1 MKRTLLVITSL
12 LTMILGIRAQQI
24 VDGVSVGDFRMA
36 RNGDYMVVDME
47 MNMASLDVD
56 ANRAV
61 LLTPRLK
68 NGADSLNL
76 PAVGIYGRK
85 RYYFY
90 VRNGMSMLSG
100 SQETSYRA
108 KKCPDTQDYHAI
120 VPYAD
125 WMDGAKLTL
134 HRDDY
139 GCCNTLL
146 AAHQGLLGEHAE
158 PEVKT
163 EFFPELVYITPQA
176 EVEKSRSLEGSAY
189 VDFVVNRTDINPT
202 YRNNVAELGK
212 IQATIDS
219 VRADKDITITSVWLK
234 GFASPESPY
243 AYNKKLAIGRTEA
256 VKGYI
261 QKLFSFAPGIIA
273 TDHEPEN
280 WEGLRQYV
288 EESTIE
294 HKDAILALIDSDM
307 DPDAKERKIKSSYPA
322 QYTYLLR
329 NCYPA
334 LRRTDYRIAYTIRT
348 FTDVAEIR
356 RILQT
361 QPQKLSLNEFYLV
374 AQELEPGTPEFT
386 NVFETAVRMFPDD
399 PTANLNAAN
408 AAMNRDDLVG
418 AKPYLD
424 KAGTSAHALY
434 ARGVYHAI
442 NKEYTEAKTLL
453 QQAESKGLTQA
464 HAALQQIEEIL
475 EEQSKIK

>member
-12 LTMILGIRAQQI
+12 LGLGLTAQAQQI
-24 VDGVSVGDFRMA
+24 VDGVSVSELRIA
-36 RNGDYMVVDME
+36 RNGDYLAVDMDV
-47 MNMASLDVD
+47 NMANLHVD

-68 NGADSLNL
+68 NGADSLDL

-108 KKCPDTQDYHAI
+108 KKRPDTQDYHAI

-125 WMDGAKLTL
+125 WMDGAKLSL

-146 AAHQGLLGEHAE
+146 AAHQGFLGEHAE
-158 PEVKT
+158 PEVKP

-176 EVEKSRSLEGSAY
+176 EVEKSRSLEGSAS

-294 HKDAILALIDSDM
+294 HKDEILALIDSDM

-386 NVFETAVRMFPDD
+386 SVFETAVRMYPSD

-408 AAMNRDDLVG
+408 AAMRRGDLQT
-418 AKPYLD
+418 AATYLA
-424 KAGTSAHALY
+424 KAGNTPQAVY
-434 ARGVYHAI
+434 ARASHAFLSG
-442 NKEYTEAKTLL
+442 EYS
-453 QQAESKGLTQA
+453 QAETLFRQA
-464 HAALQQIEEIL
+464 KQMGVEQAVETL
-475 EEQSKIK
+475 EQLPEKKKK